1 MEYKLKKDR
10 IAVCEIA
17 FDSFT
22 ELPVESDL
30 LLPDYCPDIVKVL
43 KCQARPA
50 FSKTEV
56 SGDKCIL
63 EGATAIT
70 VYYTGEDGQLR
81 TSEHKVEF
89 LKTLE
94 LKTTPQNPMVFCS
107 LKEDYLNCKAVNQR
121 RIDVRGAF
129 TVTVK
134 ILSSM
139 EEEMVSAAE
148 GAGLQ
153 LSHRSTRTSELVGT
167 AYKKFTVRED
177 LELGQEKPPMDYI
190 IRHSERVRTTD
201 WKVTGGK
208 IIVKGELE
216 VFLEYQPRE
225 ESARQSVHYQL
236 PVSQMMD
243 VDGAGEECLCH
254 VQLDLLW
261 SALHLQTDAD
271 GLTRTASGEFTLG
284 LRCIVLRENTILP
297 AVDAYSTQYELQL
310 SQKSVSLLLA
320 VGGMPQICDLEQT
333 IQMPDYLKEPV
344 DFWCETGAL
353 SVLAQEQTL
362 LISGK
367 LRYCMLGTDADGVP
381 VYFEQAQD
389 VAQEYQLET
398 KADGYLPEWSIT
410 VEDCQYAI
418 QEKNNLQCRC
428 RLRVDGMIL
437 GVMPVSF
444 ITAIKVDETR
454 EKTRENQSAMTIYY
468 ADAGENIWSI
478 AKRYNTSI
486 SAVMEENGLED
497 EILPEKRIVLIPM
510 VG

>member
-167 AYKKFTVRED
+167 AYKKIYGSGRS
-177 LELGQEKPPMDYI
+177 G
-190 IRHSERVRTTD
+190 
-201 WKVTGGK
+201 TGTGK
-208 IIVKGELE
+208 
-216 VFLEYQPRE
+216 
-225 ESARQSVHYQL
+225 A
-236 PVSQMMD
+236 
-243 VDGAGEECLCH
+243 
-254 VQLDLLW
+254 
-261 SALHLQTDAD
+261 AD
-271 GLTRTASGEFTLG
+271 GL
-284 LRCIVLRENTILP
+284 
-297 AVDAYSTQYELQL
+297 YH
-310 SQKSVSLLLA
+310 
-320 VGGMPQICDLEQT
+320 
-333 IQMPDYLKEPV
+333 
-344 DFWCETGAL
+344 
-353 SVLAQEQTL
+353 
-362 LISGK
+362 
-367 LRYCMLGTDADGVP
+367 
-381 VYFEQAQD
+381 
-389 VAQEYQLET
+389 
-398 KADGYLPEWSIT
+398 
-410 VEDCQYAI
+410 
-418 QEKNNLQCRC
+418 
-428 RLRVDGMIL
+428 
-437 GVMPVSF
+437 
-444 ITAIKVDETR
+444 
-454 EKTRENQSAMTIYY
+454 SA
-468 ADAGENIWSI
+468 
-478 AKRYNTSI
+478 
-486 SAVMEENGLED
+486 
-497 EILPEKRIVLIPM
+497 
-510 VG
+510 

>member
-22 ELPVESDL
+22 ELPIESDL

-81 TSEHKVEF
+81 TSEHKVDF

-94 LKTTPQNPMVFCS
+94 LKTTPQNPIVFCS
-107 LKEDYLNCKAVNQR
+107 LKEDYLNCKAINQR

-134 ILSSM
+134 ILSST
-139 EEEMVSAAE
+139 EEEMIGAAE

-153 LSHRSTRTSELVGT
+153 LSHRPTHSSELVGT
-167 AYKKFTVRED
+167 ASKKFTARED
-177 LELGQEKPPMDYI
+177 LELGEEKPPMDYI
-190 IRHSERVRTTD
+190 IRHSEKIRTTD

-216 VFLEYQPRE
+216 VFLEYQPQE
-225 ESARQSVHYQL
+225 EDARQSVRYQL
-236 PVSQMMD
+236 PVSQMLD

-254 VQLDLLW
+254 VQFDLLW
-261 SALHLQTDAD
+261 SALHPQTDAD

-284 LRCIVLRENTILP
+284 LRCILLRENTILP
-297 AVDAYSTQYELQL
+297 VTDAYSTQYELQM
-310 SQKSVSLLLA
+310 SQKSSALLLA
-320 VGGMPQICDLEQT
+320 LGAMPQTCDLEQAA
-333 IQMPDYLKEPV
+333 QLPEYLKEPV

-353 SVLAQEQTL
+353 SASVQEQTL
-362 LISGK
+362 LVSGK
-367 LRYCMLGTDADGVP
+367 LRYCMLGTDADGAP

-398 KADGYLPEWSIT
+398 KADSYLTELFIT
-410 VEDCQYAI
+410 VQDCQYEI
-418 QEKNNLQCRC
+418 QEKNKLQYHCK
-428 RLRVDGMIL
+428 LQVDGMVL
-437 GVMPVSF
+437 GVIPVSF
-444 ITAIKVDETR
+444 ITGIKVDETR
-454 EKTRENQSAMTIYY
+454 EKKRENQSAMTIYY

-478 AKRYNTSI
+478 AKRYNTSL
-486 SAVMEENGLED
+486 SAVMEENGLEE
-497 EILPEKRIVLIPM
+497 EILPEKQIVLIPM
-510 VG
+510 IG